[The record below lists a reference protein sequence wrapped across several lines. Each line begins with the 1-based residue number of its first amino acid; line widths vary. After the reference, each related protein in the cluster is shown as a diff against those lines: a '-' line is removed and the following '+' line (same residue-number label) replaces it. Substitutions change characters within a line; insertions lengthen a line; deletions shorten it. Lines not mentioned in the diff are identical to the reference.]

1 MIDNIAVDDELI
13 KDVLDAKAVRGIYE
27 GSDHYV
33 VLAKIKIKG
42 RWEGVWQDKW

>member
-1 MIDNIAVDDELI
+1 MIDCIEMDETLRMV
-13 KDVLDAKAVRGIYE
+13 VLEVKAVRGMYK

-42 RWEGVWQDKW
+42 